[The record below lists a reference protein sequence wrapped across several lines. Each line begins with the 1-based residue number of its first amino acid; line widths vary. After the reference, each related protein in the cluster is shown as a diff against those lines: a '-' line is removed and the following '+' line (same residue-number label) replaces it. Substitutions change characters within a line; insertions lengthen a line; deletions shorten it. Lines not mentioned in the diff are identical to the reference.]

1 MNVSSDDAPSGPD
14 TPTTADK
21 RPDDGAKGAS
31 GQEHADLRRLLAK
44 LADAPGVSGHEGAV
58 ADVARRSLE
67 PVVDEVTVDALGNV
81 IATRHGSQN
90 DAPAL
95 MIAAH
100 IDEIGAMVKYIDD
113 DGFLRFVPIGGWFDQ
128 TILGQRVTVHGAAGP
143 LIGVVGSRPPH
154 IMEDDERKKPV
165 KIRDMFVDI
174 AARDAA
180 DAAALGVEIGSVVTM
195 ARGLADM
202 ANGFVTGKALDDRAG
217 VAMMVAALQR
227 LADKD
232 VPATVHAVGTVQEE
246 VGLKGARTSA
256 FGLDPDVAL
265 VSETTIPG
273 DHPEISAQQ
282 RHITIGK
289 GPTLTVADA
298 NGRGVIVPR
307 PVLAWLRE
315 TADAAGIA
323 YQLDVGSGGTTDA
336 TAIHLTRSG
345 IPTGVISVPTRY
357 LHSPTEVLSLAD
369 LDRCAELI
377 AQAVLTVHEHFPGR
391 QRD

>member
-1 MNVSSDDAPSGPD
+1 MD
-14 TPTTADK
+14 TARDHT
-21 RPDDGAKGAS
+21 
-31 GQEHADLRRLLAK
+31 ELRQLLAAF
-44 LADAPGVSGHEGAV
+44 ADAGGVSGHEG
-58 ADVARRSLE
+58 DVAALLAETLAPLTDDVRTD
-67 PVVDEVTVDALGNV
+67 VLGNV
-81 IATRHGSQN
+81 IATRRGSGGEA
-90 DAPAL
+90 APTL

-128 TILGQRVTVHGAAGP
+128 TILAQRVTVQGRGGP
-143 LIGVVGSRPPH
+143 LVGVIGSKPPH

-165 KIRDMFVDI
+165 KIKDMFIDVG
-174 AARDAA
+174 ARDAD
-180 DAAALGVEIGSVVTM
+180 DAAALGVEIGSIVTM
-195 ARGLADM
+195 AAGLTDM
-202 ANGFVTGKALDDRAG
+202 ANGLVTGKALDDRAG

-227 LADKD
+227 LADRD
-232 VPATVHAVGTVQEE
+232 VAATVYAVGTVQEE

-273 DHPEISAQQ
+273 DHPEVSAQQ
-282 RHITIGK
+282 RHVELDK
-289 GPTLTVADA
+289 GPVLTVADA

-307 PVLAWLRE
+307 PVLDWLRQ
-315 TADAAGIA
+315 TADAASIA

-345 IPTGVISVPTRY
+345 IPTGVLSVPTRY
-357 LHSPTEVLSLAD
+357 LHSPIEVLSLDD

-377 AQAVLTVHEHFPGR
+377 AQAVLTVHEHFEHR
-391 QRD
+391 

>member
-1 MNVSSDDAPSGPD
+1 MNASSDD
-14 TPTTADK
+14 PT
-21 RPDDGAKGAS
+21 GGAS
-31 GQEHADLRRLLAK
+31 AAQAHADLRRLLAE
-44 LADAPGVSGHEGAV
+44 LADAPGVSGHEAAV
-58 ADVARRSLE
+58 TEIVGRALE
-67 PVVDEVTVDALGNV
+67 PVTDEVTVDALGNV
-81 IATRHGSQN
+81 IATRRGTR
-90 DAPAL
+90 DTAPVL

-113 DGFLRFVPIGGWFDQ
+113 DGYLRFVPIGGWFDQ
-128 TILGQRVTVHGAAGP
+128 TILAQRVTVHGTAGP
-143 LIGVVGSRPPH
+143 LTGVIGSKPPH
-154 IMEDDERKKPV
+154 VMEDDERKKPV
-165 KIRDMFVDI
+165 KLKDMFIDI
-174 AARDAA
+174 AAKDAD

-195 ARGLADM
+195 ARGLTDM

-217 VAMMVAALQR
+217 VAMMIAAMQR

-256 FGLDPDVAL
+256 YGLDPDVAL

-282 RHITIGK
+282 RHIKIGK

-307 PVLAWLRE
+307 PVLAWLRA
-315 TADAAGIA
+315 TADTAGIA

-336 TAIHLTRSG
+336 TAIHLTRAG
-345 IPTGVISVPTRY
+345 IPTGVLSVPTRY

-369 LDRCAELI
+369 LDRCGELI
-377 AQAVLTVHEHFPGR
+377 AQAVLTVHEHFSRRGEA
-391 QRD
+391 